1 MMTSVFINLARSLRD
16 VSRKPIKQLSGC
28 YVVFHSI
35 SRHPQMRHTQ
45 NFAFSTQ
52 PNLTPRVTKTISK
65 RAASKSEFLD
75 ARQSVIAYNLSEEL
89 KIDNAQRLL
98 EDFKEYR
105 IVELPEDLQ
114 EEAVLLS
121 SKFIDEITPLSKE
134 QHLNDIF
141 LFREGSIVFWGVPY
155 DQQKRILYGLTPLK
169 VDPHSN
175 DLIQEEKE
183 HINFDIMPS
192 SDKSK
197 LSRDTIQLA
206 LNQEISSLRLDQFA
220 ISHAIAL
227 SVKLGIWESI
237 LDQYIESVGWVTS
250 SMKKGEDMN
259 LTRKQV
265 FQKTGELYE
274 LKHCINLSSDLLDLP
289 DVYWDRHDQENLFL
303 SLTSFLN
310 IKRRTN
316 VINEKLN
323 NCCELMNLL
332 ASHINDRHHVR
343 LEWMIIILIL
353 VEVIFEITRF

>member
-1 MMTSVFINLARSLRD
+1 MMTSIFIKITRQIFHN
-16 VSRKPIKQLSGC
+16 VSRPPLYLSH
-28 YVVFHSI
+28 FNI
-35 SRHPQMRHTQ
+35 TSR
-45 NFAFSTQ
+45 A
-52 PNLTPRVTKTISK
+52 TKSISK
-65 RAASKSEFLD
+65 RAAD
-75 ARQSVIAYNLSEEL
+75 RSVIAYNLSEEL
-89 KIDNAQRLL
+89 KIDNAQKLL
-98 EDFKEYR
+98 EDFNEYR

-121 SKFIDEITPLSKE
+121 SGNIESTNSSKN
-134 QHLNDIF
+134 QHLNDIL

-169 VDPHSN
+169 IDPHSN

-183 HINFDIMPS
+183 HVNFSCVPS
-192 SDKSK
+192 SDKSR
-197 LSRDTIQLA
+197 LNRDTVQLG
-206 LNQEISSLRLDQFA
+206 LNQDVSTLRLDQFA

-237 LDQYIESVGWVTS
+237 LDNYIESIGWVTS
-250 SMKKGEDMN
+250 SMKKGHDMK

-310 IKRRTN
+310 LKKRTS
-316 VINEKLN
+316 VMNEKLN

-332 ASHINDRHHVR
+332 AAHINDKHHVR

-353 VEVIFEITRF
+353 VEVLFEITRF